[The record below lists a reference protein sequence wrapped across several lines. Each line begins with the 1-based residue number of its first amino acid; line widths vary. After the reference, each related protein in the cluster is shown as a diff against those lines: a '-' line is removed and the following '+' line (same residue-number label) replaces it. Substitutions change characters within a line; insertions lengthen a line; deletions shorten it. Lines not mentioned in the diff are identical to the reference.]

1 MFLKIIQMK
10 NILLENKKLSETFES
25 SQFHDEYI
33 WTWISLENKKLENIS
48 GNIQIMSWKQELK
61 INAK

>member
-33 WTWISLENKKLENIS
+33 WIWISLDFFGEQKITKHRREHTNNELETGIKN
-48 GNIQIMSWKQELK
+48 
-61 INAK
+61 